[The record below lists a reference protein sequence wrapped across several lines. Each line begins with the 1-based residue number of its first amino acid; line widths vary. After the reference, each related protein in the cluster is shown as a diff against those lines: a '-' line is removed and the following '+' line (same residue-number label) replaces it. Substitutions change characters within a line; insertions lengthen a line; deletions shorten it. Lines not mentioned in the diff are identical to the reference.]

1 MESKGPRLI
10 FSLGPFRFK
19 APVWIWIYLAGLGAS
34 PGWIWIL
41 IYLAG
46 LGASPGWIWIW
57 ILIYL
62 AGLGASPGWF
72 WICVTGAIAKPG

>member
-10 FSLGPFRFK
+10 FSLGLFDFN
-19 APVWIWIYLAGLGAS
+19 APVLIWIYLAGLGAS

-41 IYLAG
+41 IWL
-46 LGASPGWIWIW
+46 
-57 ILIYL
+57 YL

-72 WICVTGAIAKPG
+72 WIYVTGAIAKTG

>member
-10 FSLGPFRFK
+10 FSLGLFHFN
-19 APVWIWIYLAGLGAS
+19 APVLIWIYLAGLGAS

-41 IYLAG
+41 INLAG
-46 LGASPGWIWIW
+46 LGASPGWFW